1 LKIFDH
7 QPLNLYHNYA
17 EAAQKFTTTAIVFDS
32 VNSTLAIEDYLLDQ
46 LDFLKEV
53 ILIRGVDNQPQ
64 PVLAVRP
71 GEEMDWDAWWEKIS
85 DLPHM
90 HYPIMRTFD
99 EIPHTATMKV
109 QRLQLEKE
117 LKEHQK

>member
-1 LKIFDH
+1 MWEV
-7 QPLNLYHNYA
+7 Q
-17 EAAQKFTTTAIVFDS
+17 S

-46 LDFLKEV
+46 LDFLEEV

-85 DLPHM
+85 DLSHM
-90 HYPIMRTFD
+90 HYPIMRAFD